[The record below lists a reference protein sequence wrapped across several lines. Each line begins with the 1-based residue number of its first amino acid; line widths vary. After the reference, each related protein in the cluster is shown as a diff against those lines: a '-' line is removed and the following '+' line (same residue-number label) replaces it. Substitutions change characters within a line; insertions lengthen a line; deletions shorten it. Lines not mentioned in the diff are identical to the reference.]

1 MCGIAGAFAYR
12 TNSAPLVQDEIRR
25 CRDAMAAR
33 GPDGAGEWFSSD
45 RTVGLAHRRL
55 AIIDLSEGG
64 AQPMV
69 DDATGCV
76 LVFNGEIYNYQE
88 LRRDLEARG
97 HRFRSTSDT
106 EVVLRAYIEHGE
118 AMLPS
123 LRGMFAIALW
133 DPRRRGMLL
142 ARDHLGIKPLYIAD
156 DGGTMRFASQVKALL
171 ASGAIRDTSIDP
183 AGRVGFYLWGSV
195 PSPFTFYRAIRILQA
210 GAALWVDERG
220 LSAERRFFKL
230 EEEFARAES
239 ERGKPVDGR
248 AADEELR
255 EALADSVRSHL
266 IADVPV
272 GVFLSSGIDSTAIAA
287 LAVECGVESPLRTL
301 TLAFDEFK
309 GTEQDEAP
317 LAGEIAALLGTRHS
331 VSRISKE
338 EFLAFSASIFDA
350 MDQPSI
356 DGVNSY
362 LVCRMAREAGL
373 KVVLSGLGGDELF
386 RGYSNFRLIPNQL
399 RWTRAATSIPGLG
412 RALRRTAAPFARTPS
427 QAKAASIVEFGA
439 DAASAYLLR
448 RALVLPWELE
458 RYLPPEVV
466 AEGLEK
472 LDVLGQMRASIAG
485 VSDVG
490 LQLAALETRWYM
502 RNQLLRD
509 SDWASMA
516 HSIELRVP
524 FVDTQLLRS
533 VLSLVARG
541 FTPSKLDVARAA
553 SPRIHEI
560 LRSRPKTGFAIPARD
575 WLTQSNTAAASTG
588 DAMRIW
594 ARVVEERATTIP
606 PSATAPKTAAQTTL
620 PLAPAES

>member
-1 MCGIAGAFAYR
+1 MCGIAGIFAYR
-12 TNSAPLVQDEIRR
+12 TNGSPLVEDELRK
-25 CRDAMAAR
+25 CRDAMALR
-33 GPDGAGEWFSSD
+33 GPDGQGEWFSADKS
-45 RTVGLAHRRL
+45 VGLAHRRL

-69 DDATGCV
+69 DEATGCV
-76 LVFNGEIYNYQE
+76 LVFNGEIYNHLE

-97 HRFRSTSDT
+97 HRFRSSSDT

-123 LRGMFAIALW
+123 LRGMFAIAVW

-142 ARDHLGIKPLYIAD
+142 ARDPLGIKPLYIAD
-156 DGGTMRFASQVKALL
+156 DGGTIRFASQVKALL
-171 ASGAIRDTSIDP
+171 AGGGIKDTRIDP

-195 PSPFTFYRAIRILQA
+195 PSPFTFYRSIRILNA
-210 GAALWVDERG
+210 GAAAWVDERG
-220 LSAERRFFKL
+220 VSPERRFFRL

-239 ERGKPVDGR
+239 GRGEPID
-248 AADEELR
+248 AAEAEEELR
-255 EALADSVRSHL
+255 AALADSVRSHL

-287 LAVECGVESPLRTL
+287 LAVACGVQSPLRTL

-309 GTEQDEAP
+309 GTEQDESP
-317 LAGEIAALLGTRHS
+317 LAGEVAALLGTRHS
-331 VSRISKE
+331 VTRISKD
-338 EFLAFSASIFDA
+338 EFLGFSGSIFDA

-356 DGVNSY
+356 DGVNTY

-399 RWTRAATSIPGLG
+399 RWTRFLASLPGLG
-412 RALRRTAAPFARTPS
+412 RTMRTLAGPLARTPS

-448 RALVLPWELE
+448 RALVLPWELD
-458 RYLPPEVV
+458 RYLPPEV
-466 AEGLEK
+466 ARDGLER
-472 LDVLGQMRASIAG
+472 LDPLGQLRASIHG
-485 VSDVG
+485 ISDLG
-490 LQLAALETRWYM
+490 MQLAALETRWYM

-524 FVDTQLLRS
+524 LVDTHLLRS

-541 FTPSKLDVARAA
+541 FTPSKLDASHAA
-553 SPRIHEI
+553 SPRIFEV
-560 LRSRPKTGFAIPARD
+560 LRARPKTGFAIPARD
-575 WLTQSNTAAASTG
+575 WLTQSNVAATSTG
-588 DAMRIW
+588 GAMRDW
-594 ARVVEERATTIP
+594 AKVVEQRCTVVPAVQ
-606 PSATAPKTAAQTTL
+606 SGAAGATAQASMTPAAR
-620 PLAPAES
+620 